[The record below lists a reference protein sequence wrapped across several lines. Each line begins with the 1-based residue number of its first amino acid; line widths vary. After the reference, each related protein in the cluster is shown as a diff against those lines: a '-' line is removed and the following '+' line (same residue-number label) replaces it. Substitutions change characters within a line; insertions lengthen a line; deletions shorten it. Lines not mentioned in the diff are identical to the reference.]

1 MSRQS
6 KKRQAP
12 NQGQSNQ
19 HEEQG
24 DGAKAVCEGKTV
36 EQKENRKSE
45 KSTNERAY
53 SLRRQLPVDASQLRV
68 IKHESNITVEGQT
81 EDLSVPVCVF
91 AAH

>member
-24 DGAKAVCEGKTV
+24 DAAKVVCEGKTV

-45 KSTNERAY
+45 TSTNECAY
-53 SLRRQLPVDASQLRV
+53 SLERR
-68 IKHESNITVEGQT
+68 
-81 EDLSVPVCVF
+81 
-91 AAH
+91 

>member
-19 HEEQG
+19 HEERG
-24 DGAKAVCEGKTV
+24 DAAKVVCEGKTV

-45 KSTNERAY
+45 TSTNERAY
-53 SLRRQLPVDASQLRV
+53 SLERR
-68 IKHESNITVEGQT
+68 
-81 EDLSVPVCVF
+81 
-91 AAH
+91 